1 MEASPS
7 DVALLAAVG
16 QRDLEYGDLGQ
27 ALARLS
33 PEMRAV
39 IHAHLVAAAS
49 AFRGRWLAG
58 IAAVLAFAGATAALG
73 HSRGMWVFVAV
84 APLIPCIAVA
94 ISYDPRI
101 DPALQPEVV
110 TPYPVLRLV
119 LLRSVAILAFAL
131 PAVALAGLLVP
142 GWAPS
147 IWLLPA
153 LGFVAVV
160 LALSTWMSPL
170 RSAIGVSLAWLAI
183 VWFLVAQAG
192 SPDAALQ
199 ARFQAGYVI
208 LAMASIAIF
217 FVRARHL
224 RELRPRRNW
233 S

>member
-1 MEASPS
+1 MKASPS
-7 DVALLAAVG
+7 DVALLAVVG
-16 QRDLEYGDLGQ
+16 QRDLDAMR
-27 ALARLS
+27 ALYDRHAAWLAVRLS
-33 PEMRAV
+33 RRCNDQD
-39 IHAHLVAAAS
+39 LVAD
-49 AFRGRWLAG
+49 
-58 IAAVLAFAGATAALG
+58 AVQDT
-73 HSRGMWVFVAV
+73 FVAV
-84 APLIPCIAVA
+84 WQKPEGFRGDGDVAAWLWGIAIRRLVSRLRRRPDVATFTGPAGTVPAAEDQVA
-94 ISYDPRI
+94 I
-101 DPALQPEVV
+101 
-110 TPYPVLRLV
+110 
-119 LLRSVAILAFAL
+119 VAIAL

-192 SPDAALQ
+192 SPDAVLEAQ
-199 ARFQAGYVI
+199 FQAGDVV